1 MGDDPDGPDGIL
13 EDSWL
18 QRKAPGLIII
28 FYAKAI
34 VSFDGVLKALRGPN
48 LRAYVSIENKLCL
61 LGFFFFLPN
70 LPFSS
75 FPAFPL
81 GENEDLSS
89 CVS

>member
-18 QRKAPGLIII
+18 QRTAPGLIII

-61 LGFFFFLPN
+61 LGFFFSSQISLLAHFL
-70 LPFSS
+70 
-75 FPAFPL
+75 
-81 GENEDLSS
+81 LSLW
-89 CVS
+89 VKMKI